1 MKTNDIQLTFINQ
14 SNDQNNSKVVIF
26 QAVNPFENEMAQPL
40 HAITDFAPGETRTI
54 EVGVTGYAVQV
65 YATGNGNGS
74 NMTAVTAGQAYKVE
88 GGPYSHISVLPNGAS
103 KYAALAEI
111 VNDMQE
117 QMTVD
122 IFNNGT
128 NVGMTGAQP
137 GGTALLSI
145 GQIHVGVDSQN
156 GFTPIDVHNVT
167 SGTVVMEGGNGLPYT
182 FKLVSA
188 DAKLTS
194 PPSEAGM

>member
-1 MKTNDIQLTFINQ
+1 MSAQQTQLTFINQ

-40 HAITDFAPGETRTI
+40 HTITDFAPGEERT
-54 EVGVTGYAVQV
+54 VGIGTTGYAVQV

-74 NMTAVTAGQAYKVE
+74 DMVPVTAGQAYKVE
-88 GGPYSHISVLPNGAS
+88 GGPYTHIAIVSNGAA
-103 KYAALAEI
+103 KYAAMVELL
-111 VNDMQE
+111 NDMQE
-117 QMTVD
+117 EMTVD
-122 IFNNGT
+122 VFNNGN
-128 NVGMTGAQP
+128 NVGMAGAQP
-137 GGTALLSI
+137 GGTALLSV
-145 GQIHVGVDSQN
+145 GQIHVGVASQ
-156 GFTPIDVHNVT
+156 GEFTPIDISNIS
-167 SGTVVMEGGNGLPYT
+167 SGNVVMEGGNGLPYT